1 MTKIANFQLKVISDQ
16 NIVHF
21 YIKMSMLRF
30 QVKTLNTSA
39 YLQKQIFEK
48 KLVFYATLMLDKVVK
63 TTSFTKL
70 RAYANC
76 FLVN

>member
-1 MTKIANFQLKVISDQ
+1 
-16 NIVHF
+16 
-21 YIKMSMLRF
+21 MSMLRF

-39 YLQKQIFEK
+39 YLQEQVFDN
-48 KLVFYATLMLDKVVK
+48 KLVFDTLLMLDKVIK

>member
-1 MTKIANFQLKVISDQ
+1 MTKIANFQLKVISNQ

-30 QVKTLNTSA
+30 QMKTLNTSA
-39 YLQKQIFEK
+39 YLQEQVFEK
-48 KLVFYATLMLDKVVK
+48 KLIFDALLMLDKVIK

-70 RAYANC
+70 CAYANC